1 MLLGACSC
9 RLVEL
14 GNHAGLTALHYA
26 VHCDELEA
34 VQLLLAADADITAQ
48 AEFPDLDWSTVNAGD
63 TVMHIA
69 ATKGNIDCIQILL
82 RAYVSVG
89 RVAVLWWSSSC
100 VDVVAMHA

>member
-48 AEFPDLDWSTVNAGD
+48 AEFPDLDWGTVNAGD

-89 RVAVLWWSSSC
+89 QLL
-100 VDVVAMHA
+100 